1 MIEVSFKCVI
11 GSQVETTNWPQ
22 TSSKFFK
29 TLEPTRLWRHRPIT
43 MTCSVLT
50 KIMTYV
56 QLRHFLEGGYVQKMG
71 VAMPSSNAIAR
82 SDGWRGKK
90 DKTKSDGKQGIGD
103 NWQLQR
109 GGGVKFANPSV
120 KATRTPAG
128 QMYYQFI
135 VVRIITKWRK
145 QCSVVAFFTHDYI
158 NNNRKRPN
166 ST

>member
-90 DKTKSDGKQGIGD
+90 DKTKSDGKQGTGD

-109 GGGVKFANPSV
+109 GGGGKICQPISESNENAS
-120 KATRTPAG
+120 
-128 QMYYQFI
+128 
-135 VVRIITKWRK
+135 
-145 QCSVVAFFTHDYI
+145 
-158 NNNRKRPN
+158 RPN
-166 ST
+166 VLSIYCGQNYHKMAKAVFRCCLFHTRLHQQQP